1 VQNPTHFRTR
11 ILLPLPSLSHP
22 DYATVSARSLP
33 RSHAVISMILKHQ
46 SSKAWAT
53 ICDVGAFAPGGP
65 QRTILVPPRD
75 AAGFEQLLGALNF
88 TNGSDKEMVLALYQ
102 ATLHTAL
109 GQTRSLRYTGLRWG
123 DTEMAG
129 LVKVLPLC
137 SKLKYLNLKGSHN
150 AYTDAS
156 ADALADLLSYE
167 GVLPQLHMIGAGCR
181 EKGAQEPDP
190 LLENARLRGACES
203 RGIELLRDVPEELM
217 YSRASGMMQWPSS
230 SSHAPQPPMLWEF
243 GRVRAH
249 GSARERRRSSVVMS
263 MRSVARLDRVVRWRS
278 TKNVVLTRAAKVG
291 SEREARLSDTQGDAD
306 ENAPS

>member
-1 VQNPTHFRTR
+1 
-11 ILLPLPSLSHP
+11 
-22 DYATVSARSLP
+22 
-33 RSHAVISMILKHQ
+33 MILKHQ

-75 AAGFEQLLGALNF
+75 AAGFEQLLGTLNF

-156 ADALADLLSYE
+156 ADALADLLSHE

-203 RGIELLRDVPEELM
+203 RGIELLSPRAALRLDKGAALGGS
-217 YSRASGMMQWPSS
+217 YSRSYS
-230 SSHAPQPPMLWEF
+230 
-243 GRVRAH
+243 
-249 GSARERRRSSVVMS
+249 
-263 MRSVARLDRVVRWRS
+263 
-278 TKNVVLTRAAKVG
+278 
-291 SEREARLSDTQGDAD
+291 GDAN
-306 ENAPS
+306 EEETRHRVQLRRLQARHEEEKQRLRLQMEAQYAAQRHRSAGPWA